1 MVPVI
6 PALGPWKQVLE
17 GHITKGRG
25 VDIQD
30 QLSSW
35 CYNFENVHKIFFHKQ
50 NFKYESRNRMGVRT
64 FFHFDILISMCC
76 TD

>member
-1 MVPVI
+1 MGMVPVI

-35 CYNFENVHKIFFHKQ
+35 CYNFENVHKIFFT
-50 NFKYESRNRMGVRT
+50 NR
-64 FFHFDILISMCC
+64 ILNMKAEIEWE
-76 TD
+76 